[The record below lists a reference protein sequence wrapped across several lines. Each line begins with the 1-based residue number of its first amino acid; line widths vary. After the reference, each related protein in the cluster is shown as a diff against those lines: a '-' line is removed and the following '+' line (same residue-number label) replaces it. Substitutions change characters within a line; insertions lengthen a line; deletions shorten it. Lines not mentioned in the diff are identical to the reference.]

1 MLRLTNNSMNLE
13 LIALI
18 GDNALLKRLNDTSFV
33 VVNGLNIHN
42 DFTCEWNFAYGYFEK
57 YTVALQCFNEKVLK
71 VLTEDVKEVHPY
83 IRVTEDTA
91 SGNYLTPED
100 CYEVEIIKNTP
111 PCDTSF
117 KIEMIDNQF
126 LNVTRSELDTLKDML
141 NNDKV
146 QEFLGI

>member
-1 MLRLTNNSMNLE
+1 MLNLKE
-13 LIALI
+13 FISQEVQNAVKQVTE
-18 GDNALLKRLNDTSFV
+18 DNFCVQNV
-33 VVNGLNIHN
+33 
-42 DFTCEWNFAYGYFEK
+42 CEHINWNFLEDK
-57 YTVALQCFNEKVLK
+57 
-71 VLTEDVKEVHPY
+71 LTEEVKEEIKKLHPY
-83 IRVTEDTA
+83 IRVTKDVA
-91 SGNYLTPED
+91 SCNYFICED

-126 LNVTRSELDTLKDML
+126 LDVTRSELKTLKDML